1 MKRNILVAS
10 EFEMVQDCYRSFS
23 INILATPK
31 NFIIRH
37 FIESEYNTFRVI
49 NREDSDMIEL
59 RSHVLG
65 SSYVDKKSM
74 RAAFDLNKH
83 FVMVLK
89 NSNHKIVIPKPNLE
103 WLFGTGREDIKW
115 NPVYEKMGQFN
126 LEFEDDFK
134 STFIMSQLAYFKHP
148 RVQDMA
154 DLSAFY

>member
-10 EFEMVQDCYRSFS
+10 EFELVHDCYRSFS

-31 NFIIRH
+31 NFVIRH
-37 FIESEYNTFRVI
+37 FIDSEYNTFRVI

-59 RSHVLG
+59 RSHVGG
-65 SSYVDKKSM
+65 STYVDKQSI

-126 LEFEDDFK
+126 LEFEDKFE
-134 STFIMSQLAYFKHP
+134 STFTLSQLAYFQHP

-154 DLSAFY
+154 DVFPF